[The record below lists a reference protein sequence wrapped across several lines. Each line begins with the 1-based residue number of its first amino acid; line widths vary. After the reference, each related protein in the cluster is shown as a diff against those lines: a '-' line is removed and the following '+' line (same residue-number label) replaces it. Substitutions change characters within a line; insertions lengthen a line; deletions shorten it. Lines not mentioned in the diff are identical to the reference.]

1 MKKRNLYSDI
11 NMSIKSADIIVF
23 ILSLLLLVAFIT
35 AFVLGADIYTDG
47 SGSDFKMTN
56 FSIIDT
62 KIYAVALNR
71 NQVDTAYKT
80 AVENFG

>member
-35 AFVLGADIYTDG
+35 AFVLGADP
-47 SGSDFKMTN
+47 
-56 FSIIDT
+56 
-62 KIYAVALNR
+62 
-71 NQVDTAYKT
+71 
-80 AVENFG
+80 